1 MARTI
6 SAARW
11 SVTRRLLLDLLGAA
25 ENVAGMGFVAEL
37 AAGLFDGSL
46 VVVNGIRPDGLWK
59 CVTGKFGRVRLSHV
73 LLLARCIWLGALGC

>member
-6 SAARW
+6 SAMRW
-11 SVTRRLLLDLLGAA
+11 SVTRRRLLDLLGAA
-25 ENVAGMGFVAEL
+25 QNVAGVSFVAEF

-73 LLLARCIWLGALGC
+73 SLL